1 MSKSPQINKFIE
13 FFNSNASGVLSTI
26 TNQPVNFELN
36 DYSPFNFD
44 VLSQLIEIP
53 CILISMSF
61 SGDQNF
67 HLQMI
72 MDKKSV
78 AVLSD
83 LMMLGDGDVE
93 YNPEDHNDAMKE
105 MVNQILGSMTAEFS
119 GDGINLVGTVL
130 EAELTDMEIQ
140 RDFMVDNN
148 LANLEFSLLGK
159 NFIAFLVFDAQ
170 AESSIDIAVVSD
182 EPAYDSPALKSSP
195 QNDKQEDPV
204 RVSRAQFSEFEQ
216 VRPSSG
222 KNINIDLLLDVVL
235 PVTVDLGR
243 KDMKIKEVLEIGQ
256 GSVVELDKLAGE
268 MVDLLINGK
277 KFAVG
282 EVMVADE
289 NYAVRIVNL
298 VSREERIK
306 SLGSE

>member
-235 PVTVDLGR
+235 PVTVELGR